1 MKKFSLI
8 AMLMA
13 LFTFAI
19 ACTPEVPEGTDGPTP
34 PNNPDEG
41 EGTEPPIE
49 MTISVTPA
57 QLVFTAEGGTQNV
70 TVDASQTPWSA
81 ECDADWCDFVIPE
94 TVQTQETIGFTVASN
109 TGEER
114 TTTVNLYAWRQ
125 ERNSFDSSTRR
136 RC

>member
-41 EGTEPPIE
+41 EGI
-49 MTISVTPA
+49 
-57 QLVFTAEGGTQNV
+57 Q
-70 TVDASQTPWSA
+70 D
-81 ECDADWCDFVIPE
+81 
-94 TVQTQETIGFTVASN
+94 
-109 TGEER
+109 
-114 TTTVNLYAWRQ
+114 
-125 ERNSFDSSTRR
+125 
-136 RC
+136 

>member
-19 ACTPEVPEGTDGPTP
+19 ACTPEVPEGIDGPTP

-70 TVDASQTPWSA
+70 NTFNRSVGQLLIMGIQS
-81 ECDADWCDFVIPE
+81 
-94 TVQTQETIGFTVASN
+94 TILLVLTICFTN
-109 TGEER
+109 
-114 TTTVNLYAWRQ
+114 N
-125 ERNSFDSSTRR
+125 
-136 RC
+136 